1 MSRRH
6 ARSVLFYVQHM
17 LGVGHIFRARRLI
30 QGLSENGYAVDVVFG
45 GVPVADMEFA
55 ARSITFLPPVKAG
68 AIDYSFY
75 TDGEGNQL
83 TKTYLAGRRDKLLSA
98 FENLEPDLVIIEQF
112 PFGRRVLR
120 GELIALLER
129 TQARPHRPKIICSV
143 RDILQE
149 KRKAGRT
156 EEAVETIERYF
167 DAVLVHSDPSVIS
180 LDATLSLAHRIS
192 DKLHYSGFVVP
203 AGEDKMPAEP
213 FDVII
218 TAGGGAFGAT
228 LLHNAV
234 AAFPFSSL
242 QQLRWCLVTG
252 PNLPEEDVAELRDT
266 APSQIAIR
274 TFLPQLWHYLK
285 QARLSISQSGYNTV
299 ADVLRAGCRSVV
311 VPSDTTGQTEQ
322 LRRAQLLS
330 EAGLVVS
337 VPESELSP
345 ERLASAMDEAMAL
358 PPSDRNF
365 DVSGIETSVR
375 IIDRLV
381 GTRTV

>member
-1 MSRRH
+1 MTRRN

-30 QGLSENGYAVDVVFG
+30 HGLSENGYAVDVVFG
-45 GVPVADMEFA
+45 GVPVADMEFS
-55 ARSITFLPPVKAG
+55 ARSVTFLPPVKAG

-75 TDGEGNQL
+75 CDADGDPL
-83 TKTYLAGRRDKLLSA
+83 TKSYLANRQDRLLAA
-98 FENLEPDLVIIEQF
+98 FEDLEPDLIIIEQF

-120 GELIALLER
+120 GELIALLEH
-129 TQARPHRPKIICSV
+129 ARECAHRPMIMCSV

-149 KRKAGRT
+149 KRKPGRT

-192 DKLHYSGFVVP
+192 DKLHYTGFVVP
-203 AGEDKMPAEP
+203 AGEDSVPDEQ
-213 FDVII
+213 FDVIV

-228 LLHNAV
+228 LLRNAV
-234 AAFPFSSL
+234 AAFPLSSFR
-242 QQLRWCLVTG
+242 QLRWCLVTG
-252 PNLPEEDVAELRDT
+252 PNLPSYTVAELGDT
-266 APSQIAIR
+266 APPQIAIR
-274 TFLPQLWHYLK
+274 TFLPQLWRYLK
-285 QARLSISQSGYNTV
+285 RARLSVSQSGYNTV
-299 ADVLRAGCRSVV
+299 ADILRADCRSVL

-330 EAGLVVS
+330 EAGLVVA

-345 ERLASAMDEAMAL
+345 SRLASAMDEAVAL
-358 PPSDRNF
+358 PPSGRRF
-365 DVSGIETSVR
+365 DVSGIDTSIR

-381 GTRTV
+381 GKRAA

>member
-1 MSRRH
+1 MSGRR

-30 QGLSENGYAVDVVFG
+30 QGLSDSGYAVDIVFG
-45 GVPVADMEFA
+45 GVPVTDLKFS
-55 ARSITFLPPVKAG
+55 ARSMTFLPPVKAG
-68 AIDYSFY
+68 AVDYSFY
-75 TDGEGNQL
+75 TDADDNQL
-83 TKTYLAGRRDKLLSA
+83 TRAYLAERQDKLLSA

-129 TQARPHRPKIICSV
+129 AHKRAHRPKIICSV

-149 KRKAGRT
+149 KRKPGRT

-167 DAVLVHSDPSVIS
+167 DAVLVHSDPSVIL

-203 AGEDKMPAEP
+203 AGEDKTPPET

-228 LLHNAV
+228 LLRNAI
-234 AAFPFSSL
+234 AAYSLSS
-242 QQLRWCLVTG
+242 QRQLRWCLVTG
-252 PNLPEEDVAELRDT
+252 PNLPADTVAELRRT

-299 ADVLRAGCRSVV
+299 ADILRAGCRSVL
-311 VPSDTTGQTEQ
+311 VPSDTAGQTEQ

-330 EAGLVVS
+330 QAGLVIC

-345 ERLASAMDEAMAL
+345 EKLAIAMDKAMAL
-358 PPSDRNF
+358 PPSDRIFN
-365 DVSGIETSVR
+365 VSGIETSVR

-381 GTRTV
+381 GNGAS